1 MPALS
6 DGGIPLAILTEG
18 MIFMIWL
25 QKMANSGTW
34 FLEYTIIAVRLPDF
48 G

>member
-1 MPALS
+1 
-6 DGGIPLAILTEG
+6 
-18 MIFMIWL
+18 MIFLIWL

-34 FLEYTIIAVRLPDF
+34 ILEYAIIAVRLPDF